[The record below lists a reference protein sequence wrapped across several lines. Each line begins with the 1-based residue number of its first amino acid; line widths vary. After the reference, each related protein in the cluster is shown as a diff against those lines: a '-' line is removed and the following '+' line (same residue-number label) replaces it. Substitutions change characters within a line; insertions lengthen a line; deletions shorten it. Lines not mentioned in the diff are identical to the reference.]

1 MQRCRWGPGVT
12 ALNGTIYAVGGWD
25 GAQISREAEMQD
37 PRQGKWI
44 SLPSMMNGL
53 LFFGLAAAN
62 GLLYAASGGSGSQ
75 ALNSV
80 EVYDPRACRWTTAQ
94 PLLKKRYDAGVTVF
108 RDQLVVVGGYDEN
121 KMDLSSAEML
131 TDNGWT
137 FLPEISV
144 PRRGLGVVNVDGS
157 LFAFGGINDDH
168 HCSCIEYMDFDSS
181 QWEMSQACLPCLFV
195 DDVSIR
201 HVQLASGSTYQF
213 QIYGDIYLTW
223 EDTRLRWDSSEWK
236 VENFFIHDSHKIWSP
251 NLIDH
256 SICTD
261 IAACSSELTDVE
273 ILSEGRAY
281 ARLAFRY
288 SAYCKIDY
296 SRFPEDQND
305 CCIYFTAFETD
316 REVAFNVESDK
327 TKKVNR
333 PVSVQNLYDRGH
345 GLSTLADEHSA
356 WVVDQH
362 TVEVTHLMGVQSLQV
377 LKVCVHAE
385 KKVNI
390 IRMALKTPVNI
401 ATLNMLVSPLF
412 GDLRTQVY
420 ITLFILSLQTVCLLY
435 LCSISPPN
443 GSAGMRPKLYT
454 YYELIFAMS
463 SVSLLMTLTC
473 VALSRLKRTI
483 APTHRFYLA
492 AKLVN
497 RVVCCI
503 EPDQATSYQRYL
515 EDADNQRSTSEPDA
529 TMEWRHVYLAIN
541 NTVSGMFFSFFVIIV
556 LIYWF

>member
-1 MQRCRWGPGVT
+1 MSTSLWILLACHL
-12 ALNGTIYAVGGWD
+12 AL
-25 GAQISREAEMQD
+25 
-37 PRQGKWI
+37 
-44 SLPSMMNGL
+44 
-53 LFFGLAAAN
+53 
-62 GLLYAASGGSGSQ
+62 ASGAIPLQNIDDCDSLRNTTKSF
-75 ALNSV
+75 LDMNTHDR
-80 EVYDPRACRWTTAQ
+80 ERLENCVY
-94 PLLKKRYDAGVTVF
+94 KH
-108 RDQLVVVGGYDEN
+108 
-121 KMDLSSAEML
+121 L
-131 TDNGWT
+131 TDMELKFNRD
-137 FLPEISV
+137 PES
-144 PRRGLGVVNVDGS
+144 
-157 LFAFGGINDDH
+157 FHNDPPPDAKLN
-168 HCSCIEYMDFDSS
+168 I
-181 QWEMSQACLPCLFV
+181 QV

-362 TVEVTHLMGVQSLQV
+362 TVEVTHLMGIQSLEV

-385 KKVNI
+385 KKMST
-390 IRMALKTPVNI
+390 IRMALKIPVTI
-401 ATLNMLVSPLF
+401 ATLIMLVSPLF

-420 ITLFILSLQTVCLLY
+420 IKLFILSLQTVCFLY

-443 GSAGMRPKLYT
+443 GFAGMRPKLYT

-515 EDADNQRSTSEPDA
+515 EDADNQRSTNEPDA